1 MCQNKIKITVK
12 SNGTIMI
19 IEGEKLVLAGEK
31 IILEGK
37 RMVIDSNEI
46 IVEAEK
52 LTKIT
57 SGNLEIEIEALPD

>member
-1 MCQNKIKITVK
+1 MAQNKIRMTLR

-19 IEGEKLVLAGEK
+19 VEGEKVILAGEK
-31 IILEGK
+31 VILEGK
-37 RMVIDSNEI
+37 RMVIDSDGI

-57 SGNLEIEIEALPD
+57 SGNLEIEIETVPD